1 MKTPLFTID
10 PNLEIVDAIKA
21 GHLVLIDKPLNW
33 TSFQVVNKIRVLFKY
48 KLGIK
53 KLKVGHAGTLDPL
66 ATGLLVICIGR
77 KTKEIE
83 GFIGQN
89 KVYTGT
95 FTLGATRPSFDMETE
110 IDKKYQTEDIT
121 EEKIHEVAAAFLGEQ
136 LQTPPIFSAKKIDG
150 KRAYLSAREGKEIKM
165 KQNLITIYEFK
176 IIKIDGNIIHFYISS
191 SKGTYIRSIAN
202 DFGKKLNS
210 GAYLS
215 SLRRTQSGD
224 FNIENS
230 ISVEEFEEELVKL
243 ADASK
248 SE

>member
-10 PNLEIVDAIKA
+10 PSLEIIDAIKA
-21 GHLVLIDKPLNW
+21 GHMVLIDKPLKW
-33 TSFQVVNKIRVLFKY
+33 SSFQVVNKIRVLFKY

-83 GFIGQN
+83 TFIGQN
-89 KVYTGT
+89 KTYTGT

-110 IDKKYQTEDIT
+110 IDQEFETKHITEDSIRD
-121 EEKIHEVAAAFLGEQ
+121 AAASFLGEQ

-150 KRAYLSAREGKEIKM
+150 KRAYLSAREGKEVKM
-165 KQNLITIYEFK
+165 RQNLIRIDRFDIDK
-176 IIKIDGNIIHFYISS
+176 IEGNVVHFLISS

-202 DFGKKLNS
+202 DFGKKLNT

-215 SLRRTQSGD
+215 SLRRTQSGE
-224 FNIENS
+224 FNIEDSCS
-230 ISVEEFEEELVKL
+230 IEEFEAEVDKL
-243 ADASK
+243 EK
-248 SE
+248 N